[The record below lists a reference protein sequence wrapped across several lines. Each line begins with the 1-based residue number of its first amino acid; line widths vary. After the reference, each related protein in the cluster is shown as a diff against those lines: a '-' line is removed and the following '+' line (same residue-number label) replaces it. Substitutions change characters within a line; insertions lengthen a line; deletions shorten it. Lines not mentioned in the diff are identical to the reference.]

1 MSCLPCIETWESGL
15 SRPTHVAS
23 SMHRNA
29 GKEVSVATG
38 WSHFTHP
45 NAPTNM
51 ATKSR
56 TKTSQGL
63 GVVDLLAA
71 DG

>member
-1 MSCLPCIETWESGL
+1 
-15 SRPTHVAS
+15 
-23 SMHRNA
+23 MHRNA